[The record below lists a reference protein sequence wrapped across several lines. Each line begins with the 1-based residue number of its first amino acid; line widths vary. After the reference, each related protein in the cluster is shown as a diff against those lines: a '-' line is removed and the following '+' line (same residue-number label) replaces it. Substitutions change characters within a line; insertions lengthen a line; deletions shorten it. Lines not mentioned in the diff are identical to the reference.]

1 MNKKATILLIVLT
14 MIFTS
19 LVPSFSYG
27 EKQYGKKLEEV
38 ILKTKKLFEITSEY
52 DKFNSNISE
61 YDGRTIFNL
70 SWQDSKKKLGNIN
83 ITADID
89 GNIISFDN
97 YVDDY
102 NRVEN
107 KVPKYSRDQAQEI
120 AMSFINKVSPDIK
133 AIKLSEDTGLDN
145 LNDVF
150 YNFTY
155 FRYVDE
161 IKYREDTI
169 NINVNKYTGEVSNY
183 YVNWDRDI
191 EFPSTDKIIE
201 MERAKTL
208 FKEKIGLKLLYKI
221 NREDY
226 RPIDMGSVE
235 NEYYLAYS
243 VIEPDKGIDA
253 LTGEKINV
261 NYYGPYY
268 GNEGMGGEAAVENDI
283 SPEEQESID
292 QLKNILSEEKA
303 QEKARQAIGID
314 DDYKLQ
320 DQNLYK
326 SYKNSTD
333 YIWDMYFVNENK
345 DNDSPNVNIGID
357 AKTGEL
363 LSFYKNLEQNSKG
376 KDTISKER
384 ALELARIYL
393 DKQIP
398 DKKDK
403 IELIDDMNNYIDLN
417 IEPKIY
423 NFRFIRKEKEV
434 YVEDDNIY
442 IGLDAVSGDIV
453 SYSIDWYKGEFPNKD
468 SIISIDE
475 AYKILWKEIGL
486 ELMYVKV
493 QNENISSNTLDKDN
507 AVVKLAYMLNSDK
520 PSIIDAKTGDI
531 LDYSGKPYKEMKAIS
546 YNDIENSYAR
556 DKIKTLAK
564 YGIGL
569 KGESF
574 LPKEKIKQGEYI
586 SLLWKS
592 IEQNRF
598 EELSQEELYNRFI
611 RSGYMLENEKN
622 PDAIVTKAESVKYI
636 IRIMNLEEVAKLQG
650 IYKDIFKD
658 QSEIEQGFKGYI
670 NLAYGLKILNGNG
683 TGNINPKAELKREDA
698 ANIIYNYIFR

>member
-363 LSFYKNLEQNSKG
+363 LSFYKNLEQNGKG

-384 ALELARIYL
+384 ALELARTYL

-442 IGLDAVSGDIV
+442 IGLDAVSGDII

>member
-1 MNKKATILLIVLT
+1 M
-14 MIFTS
+14 
-19 LVPSFSYG
+19 
-27 EKQYGKKLEEV
+27 
-38 ILKTKKLFEITSEY
+38 
-52 DKFNSNISE
+52 
-61 YDGRTIFNL
+61 
-70 SWQDSKKKLGNIN
+70 
-83 ITADID
+83 
-89 GNIISFDN
+89 
-97 YVDDY
+97 
-102 NRVEN
+102 
-107 KVPKYSRDQAQEI
+107 
-120 AMSFINKVSPDIK
+120 
-133 AIKLSEDTGLDN
+133 
-145 LNDVF
+145 
-150 YNFTY
+150 
-155 FRYVDE
+155 
-161 IKYREDTI
+161 
-169 NINVNKYTGEVSNY
+169 
-183 YVNWDRDI
+183 
-191 EFPSTDKIIE
+191 
-201 MERAKTL
+201 
-208 FKEKIGLKLLYKI
+208 
-221 NREDY
+221 
-226 RPIDMGSVE
+226 
-235 NEYYLAYS
+235 
-243 VIEPDKGIDA
+243 
-253 LTGEKINV
+253 
-261 NYYGPYY
+261 
-268 GNEGMGGEAAVENDI
+268 
-283 SPEEQESID
+283 
-292 QLKNILSEEKA
+292 
-303 QEKARQAIGID
+303 
-314 DDYKLQ
+314 
-320 DQNLYK
+320 
-326 SYKNSTD
+326 
-333 YIWDMYFVNENK
+333 
-345 DNDSPNVNIGID
+345 
-357 AKTGEL
+357 
-363 LSFYKNLEQNSKG
+363 
-376 KDTISKER
+376 
-384 ALELARIYL
+384 ELARIYL

-546 YNDIENSYAR
+546 YNDIEDSYAR

>member
-546 YNDIENSYAR
+546 YNDIEDSYAR

>member
-221 NREDY
+221 NRQDY
-226 RPIDMGSVE
+226 RPIDMGSIE
-235 NEYYLAYS
+235 NEYHLAYS

>member
-363 LSFYKNLEQNSKG
+363 LSFYKNLEQNGKG

-384 ALELARIYL
+384 ALELARTYL

-442 IGLDAVSGDIV
+442 IGLDAVSGDII
-453 SYSIDWYKGEFPNKD
+453 SYSIDWYKGEFPKKD

>member
-363 LSFYKNLEQNSKG
+363 LSF
-376 KDTISKER
+376 
-384 ALELARIYL
+384 
-393 DKQIP
+393 
-398 DKKDK
+398 
-403 IELIDDMNNYIDLN
+403 
-417 IEPKIY
+417 
-423 NFRFIRKEKEV
+423 
-434 YVEDDNIY
+434 
-442 IGLDAVSGDIV
+442 
-453 SYSIDWYKGEFPNKD
+453 
-468 SIISIDE
+468 
-475 AYKILWKEIGL
+475 
-486 ELMYVKV
+486 
-493 QNENISSNTLDKDN
+493 
-507 AVVKLAYMLNSDK
+507 
-520 PSIIDAKTGDI
+520 
-531 LDYSGKPYKEMKAIS
+531 
-546 YNDIENSYAR
+546 
-556 DKIKTLAK
+556 IKT
-564 YGIGL
+564 
-569 KGESF
+569 
-574 LPKEKIKQGEYI
+574 
-586 SLLWKS
+586 
-592 IEQNRF
+592 
-598 EELSQEELYNRFI
+598 
-611 RSGYMLENEKN
+611 
-622 PDAIVTKAESVKYI
+622 
-636 IRIMNLEEVAKLQG
+636 
-650 IYKDIFKD
+650 
-658 QSEIEQGFKGYI
+658 
-670 NLAYGLKILNGNG
+670 
-683 TGNINPKAELKREDA
+683 
-698 ANIIYNYIFR
+698 